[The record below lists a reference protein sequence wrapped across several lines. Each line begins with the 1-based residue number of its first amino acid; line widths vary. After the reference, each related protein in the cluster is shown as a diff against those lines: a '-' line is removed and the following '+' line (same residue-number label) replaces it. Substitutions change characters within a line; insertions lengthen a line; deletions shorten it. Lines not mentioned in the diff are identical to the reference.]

1 MVLALTPAAWSQ
13 TPEIDPQTLI
23 GQWSGSWVGAHA
35 AAENGRYYLTITRI
49 EGPKVIGKVEFVG
62 KRTTEFMING
72 TLSGNRLTYLR
83 TELTIFGNR
92 MSGTGPDFKVT

>member
-1 MVLALTPAAWSQ
+1 MRSRVGTAFLSSIAAALVVLALAPAAWSQ
-13 TPEIDPQTLI
+13 PPEIDPQTLI

-62 KRTTEFMING
+62 KRTTG
-72 TLSGNRLTYLR
+72 
-83 TELTIFGNR
+83 
-92 MSGTGPDFKVT
+92 